1 MHIENHFPERARH
14 LITLSS
20 DDLLQTL
27 GMSVLQQIVI
37 DVLNGVNVRS
47 ATEQLT
53 KQRVSLL
60 NGALLAMYASMYE
73 AGVSTSDIPKL
84 VHNRLSSKSVDK
96 DDQTVLRWMLGLTQK
111 QIQNVLRSDESER
124 LSYVVSLQDGL
135 RKAAS
140 ASREMYG
147 EVPVHLKGQ
156 VPSWEWALS
165 LLMTIGSQTLA
176 TRGAEKSLYGKLF
189 EKLVLASVLSILGF
203 RYVDPE
209 SIAPQSFWLST
220 RGNKRESDATAIWN
234 LGQGVRFDIGFIGSG
249 NTEITLD
256 KVSRFERNVEMSGMN
271 YYMRTFII
279 VDRIGKGSRV
289 PELAE
294 EIDGRIIQMCA
305 NDWVQTL
312 GDQLETCLNGY
323 RSPLRGMSPREYE
336 QTIGAGVFQAPLED
350 ILTS

>member
-1 MHIENHFPERARH
+1 MNIETHFPEGARH
-14 LITLSS
+14 LVTLSS

-27 GMSVLQQIVI
+27 GMPVLQQIVI

-60 NGALLAMYASMYE
+60 NGALLVTYASLYE
-73 AGVSTSDIPKL
+73 AGVNTSEIPEL
-84 VHNRLSSKSVDK
+84 VHNRLLSKSVSR

-111 QIQNVLRSDESER
+111 QVQNVLRSDEGAR
-124 LSYVVSLQDGL
+124 VSYVGSLQDGL

-140 ASREMYG
+140 TSQEMYG

-203 RYVDPE
+203 NYVEPE
-209 SIAPQSFWLST
+209 EISQKSFWLST
-220 RGNKRESDATAIWN
+220 RGNKRESDATAIWK

-256 KVSRFERNVEMSGMN
+256 KVSRFERNVEMSGKN

-312 GDQLETCLNGY
+312 GYQLETCLNDY
-323 RSPLRGMSPREYE
+323 RSPLRGMNPHEYE
-336 QTIGAGVFQAPLED
+336 QTIREGVIHAPLENV
-350 ILTS
+350 LTA

>member
-1 MHIENHFPERARH
+1 
-14 LITLSS
+14 
-20 DDLLQTL
+20 
-27 GMSVLQQIVI
+27 
-37 DVLNGVNVRS
+37 
-47 ATEQLT
+47 
-53 KQRVSLL
+53 
-60 NGALLAMYASMYE
+60 MYASMYE